1 MNIQSMKAQSM
12 KAPAIDTATNTDTAQ
27 AKPSSSSLPRVLKP
41 LKNLQ
46 GGCIRFSGAVSGQVG
61 DANSDLQCSIEVLD
75 SKLFSLV
82 VQQGVLGAAEGYL
95 RGYWTSDD
103 LVVLVQILVRNRDRL
118 DQMNNSLVARF
129 SQLAL
134 RLWYAGRRNDIEGS
148 QRNIAEHYDLSN
160 DFFKL
165 FLDPTMMYSS
175 AVFESETQSL
185 NAASIH
191 KLDLICK
198 KLELKPFDH
207 VVEIGSG
214 WGGFAIYAAKHY
226 GCQVTTVTISQ
237 AQYDEAVARV
247 KQAGLEHRISVRM
260 QDYRDIQGQF
270 DKLVSIEMIEA
281 VGHQYLSTYF
291 EQCRKL
297 LKPNGLALIQAITI
311 DDQRYEKALKTVDYI
326 KRYIFPGSF
335 IPCTS
340 LLVNQAAKQSLRT
353 VGLQDIGQSYALT
366 LNHWR
371 QRFFEVLPEVRELG
385 FDERFIRMW
394 EFYLCYCEGG
404 FKEGAISTIQLL
416 LQARSNHMNHV

>member
-12 KAPAIDTATNTDTAQ
+12 KAPAIDTITDTAQ
-27 AKPSSSSLPRVLKP
+27 VKPSNSSLPRVLKP
-41 LKNLQ
+41 LKDLQ
-46 GGCIRFSGAVSGQVG
+46 GGCIGFSGTVTGQVG
-61 DANSDLQCSIEVLD
+61 DATSDLQCHIAVLD
-75 SKLFSLV
+75 STLFSLV

-95 RGYWTSDD
+95 RGYWTCDD

-118 DQMNNSLVARF
+118 DQMNSSLVARF

-134 RLWYAGRRNDIEGS
+134 RLWYAGRRNDIQGS

-165 FLDPTMMYSS
+165 FLDPTLMYSS
-175 AVFESETQSL
+175 AVFESRNQTL
-185 NAASIH
+185 DAASIH
-191 KLDLICK
+191 KLDLICQ

-226 GCQVTTVTISQ
+226 GCQVTTVTISH
-237 AQYDEAVARV
+237 AQYDEAIARV
-247 KQAGLEHRISVRM
+247 KQAGLEHRVTVRM

-311 DDQRYEKALKTVDYI
+311 DDARYEKALKTVDYI

-340 LLVNQAAKQSLRT
+340 LLVDQAAKQNLRT

-371 QRFFEVLPEVRELG
+371 QRFFTALPEVRELG

-416 LQARSNHMNHV
+416 LQARLNQMHQV

>member
-12 KAPAIDTATNTDTAQ
+12 KAPAIDTITDTAQ
-27 AKPSSSSLPRVLKP
+27 VKPSNSSLPRVLKP
-41 LKNLQ
+41 LKDLQ
-46 GGCIRFSGAVSGQVG
+46 GGCIGFSGTVTGQVG
-61 DANSDLQCSIEVLD
+61 DATSDLQCHIAVLD
-75 SKLFSLV
+75 STLFSLV

-95 RGYWTSDD
+95 RGYWTCDD

-118 DQMNNSLVARF
+118 DQMNSSLVARF

-134 RLWYAGRRNDIEGS
+134 RLWYAGRRNDIQGS

-165 FLDPTMMYSS
+165 FLDPTLMYSS
-175 AVFESETQSL
+175 AVFESRNQTL
-185 NAASIH
+185 DAASIH
-191 KLDLICK
+191 KLDLICQ

-226 GCQVTTVTISQ
+226 GCQVTTVTISH
-237 AQYDEAVARV
+237 AQYDEAIARV
-247 KQAGLEHRISVRM
+247 KQAGLEHRVTVRM

-311 DDQRYEKALKTVDYI
+311 DDARYEKALKTVDYI

-335 IPCTS
+335 IPCAS
-340 LLVNQAAKQSLRT
+340 LLVDQAAQQRLRT

-371 QRFFEVLPEVRELG
+371 QRFFAALPEVRELG

-416 LQARSNHMNHV
+416 LQARSNQMHQV

>member
-12 KAPAIDTATNTDTAQ
+12 KAPAIDIITDTAQ
-27 AKPSSSSLPRVLKP
+27 VKPSNSSLPRVLKP
-41 LKNLQ
+41 LKDLQ
-46 GGCIRFSGAVSGQVG
+46 GGCIGFSGTVTGQVG
-61 DANSDLQCSIEVLD
+61 DATSDLQCHIAVLD
-75 SKLFSLV
+75 STLFSLV

-95 RGYWTSDD
+95 RGYWTCDD

-165 FLDPTMMYSS
+165 FLDPTLMYSS
-175 AVFESETQSL
+175 AVFESRNQTL
-185 NAASIH
+185 DAASIH
-191 KLDLICK
+191 KLDLICQ

-226 GCQVTTVTISQ
+226 GCQVTTVTISH
-237 AQYDEAVARV
+237 AQYDEAIARV
-247 KQAGLEHRISVRM
+247 KQAGLEHRVTVRM

-311 DDQRYEKALKTVDYI
+311 DDQRYAKALKTVDYI

-340 LLVNQAAKQSLRT
+340 LLVDQAAKQRLRT

-371 QRFFEVLPEVRELG
+371 QRFFTALPEVRELG

-416 LQARSNHMNHV
+416 LQARSNQMHQV